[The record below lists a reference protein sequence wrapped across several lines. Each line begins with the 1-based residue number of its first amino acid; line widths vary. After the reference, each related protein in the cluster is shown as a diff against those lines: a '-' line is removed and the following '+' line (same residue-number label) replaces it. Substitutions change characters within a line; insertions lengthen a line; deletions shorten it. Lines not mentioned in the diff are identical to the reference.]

1 MANLPPGRRINW
13 TDLIAGGAMVVVCG
27 AFVLLARD
35 YGIGRLA
42 RIGPGFYPFTF
53 GLIGMGLGALIIA
66 GSFVSPAGPEVPLR
80 RRPLLFVCGGVAAF
94 GLLIESAGLLPS
106 VFASTVIT
114 ALADRSARPVG
125 TVVMAMVLTG
135 GVWLVFV
142 KLLGLP
148 IPLFGSFG

>member
-1 MANLPPGRRINW
+1 MANLPPARSINW
-13 TDLIAGGAMVVVCG
+13 TDLIAGGAMVAVCG

-53 GLIGMGLGALIIA
+53 GLIGMALGGLIIA
-66 GSFVSPAGPEVPLR
+66 GAFLSPAGSEVPLR
-80 RRPLLFVCGGVAAF
+80 WRPLLFVSCGVAAF
-94 GLLIESAGLLPS
+94 GLLIEPAGLLPS
-106 VFASTVIT
+106 VLVSTIVT
-114 ALADRSARPVG
+114 ALADREARPVG
-125 TVVMAMVLTG
+125 TAVLALVLTA

-148 IPLFGSFG
+148 IPLFGDFG